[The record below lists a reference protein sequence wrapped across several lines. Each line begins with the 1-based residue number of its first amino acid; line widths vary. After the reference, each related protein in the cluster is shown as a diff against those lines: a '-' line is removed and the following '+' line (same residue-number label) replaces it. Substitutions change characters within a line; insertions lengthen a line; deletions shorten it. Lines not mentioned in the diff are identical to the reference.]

1 MSIRIP
7 AKCLPRGQS
16 IALDRRARSAIL
28 YSVHPCAGFAPIP
41 AAPAPQGRAAGWTGP
56 LRQRLTAL
64 PPPLKGEAGWVAQI
78 TSVVT
83 RKREILRC
91 GLRPP
96 LRMTKTGRQRPFRR
110 SERSGR
116 NRGAYLIIYIPAA
129 ADICP
134 RRINQFI

>member
-1 MSIRIP
+1 MSIILTNR
-7 AKCLPRGQS
+7 CLGGQS
-16 IALDRRARSAIL
+16 IALDRRARAAIL
-28 YSVHPCAGFAPIP
+28 YSVHPCAGFAPISD
-41 AAPAPQGRAAGWTGP
+41 APGWTGP

-64 PPPLKGEAGWVAQI
+64 PPPLKGEAGWVVQTA
-78 TSVVT
+78 SVVT

-116 NRGAYLIIYIPAA
+116 NRRAYLIIYT
-129 ADICP
+129 
-134 RRINQFI
+134 RRGGHLSAQN